1 MDVQTP
7 DNVLMN
13 FCMVF
18 NGDKKKIFLR
28 WLGGVGLFLLCLLTS
43 CRTDIVV
50 YPSEEE
56 QVTTDSMPGGIYILN
71 EGNMGSNKARI
82 DYMNLQTGVY
92 TSNIYGLQNPNQV
105 KELGDVGN
113 DIKTYG
119 GRLYAVINCS
129 HKVEVMDLQAHRIGQ
144 VDLPNCRYLAFA
156 DGKMY
161 VSAYVGSIVDPD
173 MLGSVYEVDTATL
186 QVLREVKVGHQP
198 DELTILGNRLYV
210 CNSGGYLTNRY
221 DSTLSVIDRNSFEE
235 IRTIPV
241 GLNPYMVRVDRYG
254 KLWVTCRGNYGD
266 VAPSLVVVESDM
278 VTKRFYLQCDNIS
291 LLGDSL
297 YVLDAKAKTLSIIN
311 TQTLQSTPQNTISSA
326 LQSYEMPFG
335 LLATPQ
341 SIYITDA
348 KNYVSSGTLH
358 SYSLSGLQRWEVKT
372 GDIPGHLCL
381 VGVDLGNIAPDTA
394 TTTGGK
400 YLARVYEYMP
410 AMGQF
415 VNVIPKYAE
424 GDDAEAM
431 CRKCEAAIAGNN
443 GETITL
449 GGWGGYITFG
459 FDHAVR
465 NVPGERDFQILGNA
479 FYLQGST
486 QYGSSE
492 PGIVYVSRDVNRNG
506 LPDDPWYELRGS
518 EYDNPTTDH
527 HYQKTYTRA
536 GDTLKNAV
544 HKQPYYPQWLTDDAV
559 TFEGVRLANTTEKI
573 NNTYV
578 QRVLE
583 YGYADNKPNT
593 DTLGTSFDISWAVDA
608 EGNPVVLPSVD
619 FIRVVTAIDYWNTI
633 AGTGEIS
640 TEITGAIDLHME

>member
-1 MDVQTP
+1 MS
-7 DNVLMN
+7 
-13 FCMVF
+13 VF
-18 NGDKKKIFLR
+18 NFIVQHCRPVLSSPSLR
-28 WLGGVGLFLLCLLTS
+28 GLGGVFFCLCLLVS
-43 CRTDIVV
+43 CRTPEVI
-50 YPSEEE
+50 YPSEDEH
-56 QVTTDSMPGGIYILN
+56 VTSDTMPGGLYILN

-92 TSNIYGLQNPNQV
+92 TTNIYGQQNPNQI

-113 DIKTYG
+113 DIKVYG
-119 GRLYAVINCS
+119 SRLYAVINCS

-156 DGKMY
+156 DGKAY
-161 VSAYVGSIVDPD
+161 ISAYVGSVIDPE

-186 QVLREVKVGHQP
+186 QIIREVKVGHQP
-198 DELTILGNRLYV
+198 DELTILGNRIYV

-221 DSTLSVIDRNSFEE
+221 DSTLSVVDLNTFEE
-235 IRTIPV
+235 VKKIPV

-254 KLWVTCRGNYGD
+254 KLWVTCRGNYGN
-266 VAPSLVVVESDM
+266 VAPSLAVVEGDM
-278 VTKRFYLQCDNIS
+278 VTKRFAIQCDNIS

-297 YVLDAKAKTLSIIN
+297 YVLDAKVKTLSVIN
-311 TQTLQSTPQNTISSA
+311 TQTLQITPQNTISSD
-326 LQSYEMPFG
+326 LQNYEIPFG
-335 LLATPQ
+335 LLATHN

-358 SYSLSGLQRWEVKT
+358 CYSLSGLHRWQAKT

-381 VGVDLGNIAPDTA
+381 VGVQNDLPTPDTT

-400 YLARVYEYMP
+400 YLSRVYEYKP

-415 VNVIPKYAE
+415 VNVLPKYE
-424 GDDAEAM
+424 VGDDAETM
-431 CRKCEAAIAGNN
+431 CRKCEAAIANNN
-443 GETITL
+443 GGLITL
-449 GGWGGYITFG
+449 GGWGGYVTFG

-465 NVPGERDFQILGNA
+465 NVAGERDFRILGNA
-479 FYLQGST
+479 FYLDGNT

-492 PGIVYVSRDVNRNG
+492 PGVVYVSRDANRNG

-518 EYDNPTTDH
+518 EYDNSTTDH
-527 HYQKTYTRA
+527 YYRKTYTRA
-536 GDTLKNAV
+536 GDTLQNAFY
-544 HKQPYYPQWLTDDAV
+544 KQPYYPQWLTEDAI

-573 NNTYV
+573 NGTYV
-578 QRVLE
+578 QRVLD

-593 DTLGTSFDISWAVDA
+593 DIIGTSFDISWAVDA

-640 TEITGAIDLHME
+640 TEITGAIDLHN